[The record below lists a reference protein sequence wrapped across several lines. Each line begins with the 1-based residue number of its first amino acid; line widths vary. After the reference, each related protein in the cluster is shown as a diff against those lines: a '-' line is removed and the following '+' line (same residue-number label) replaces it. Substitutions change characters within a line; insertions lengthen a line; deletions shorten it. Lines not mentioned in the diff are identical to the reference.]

1 MTDSLA
7 AVAARFAAVPYHA
20 HLGMVVDALDA
31 HAVRLRIPFA
41 ETNANPGKALHGG
54 VYASAI
60 DAAAALLAS
69 GPGVDASREGRPV
82 EPHASREGRPVEPH
96 ASHEGRTLDL
106 TVSYL
111 AAAIGSDVVAEGRLL
126 RRGKDLAFV
135 EVAVRDVAGKELARG
150 LVTHRT
156 AAPGPDERTLDAV
169 PPSDLVPGEVPKL
182 ARAIQAAP
190 FMAARGMD
198 ITLMHGGRAL
208 VAMPFRDANAGAHG
222 ALHEGAIAALLD
234 TAGAMASWSV
244 TGVDLRYK
252 ASTPAI
258 HVSFHAPAP
267 PGEGAVAHART
278 LSRTGESFSNAVTV
292 YAAESGRAI
301 ATGSVTYRIVT

>member
-69 GPGVDASREGRPV
+69 GPGLDASREGRPV
-82 EPHASREGRPVEPH
+82 EPHASG
-96 ASHEGRTLDL
+96 EGRTLDL

-156 AAPGPDERTLDAV
+156 AGPGPDERTLDAV

-234 TAGAMASWSV
+234 TAGAITSWSV

-278 LSRTGESFSNAVTV
+278 LSRTGESFLNAVTV

>member
-1 MTDSLA
+1 MNDAVA
-7 AVAARFAAVPYHA
+7 AIAARFAAVPYHA
-20 HLGMVVDALDA
+20 HLGMVVDALEADSA
-31 HAVRLRIPFA
+31 RLVIPFA
-41 ETNANPGKALHGG
+41 EANANPGKALHGG

-60 DAAAALLAS
+60 DAAAALLAR
-69 GPGVDASREGRPV
+69 GL
-82 EPHASREGRPVEPH
+82 EPDRSLV
-96 ASHEGRTLDL
+96 GRTLDL

-111 AAAIGSDVVAEGRLL
+111 AAAIGSDVVAEARLL
-126 RRGKDLAFV
+126 RRGKELAFV
-135 EVAVRDVAGKELARG
+135 EVAVRDAAGKDLARG
-150 LVTHRT
+150 LVTQRLGVPS
-156 AAPGPDERTLDAV
+156 PGEPALDDV
-169 PPSDLVPGEVPKL
+169 PSSDLVPGEVPKL
-182 ARAIQAAP
+182 ARAIQSAP

-208 VAMPFRDANAGAHG
+208 VAMPFRDANADEHG
-222 ALHEGAIAALLD
+222 ALHEGAVAALLD

-258 HVSFHAPAP
+258 HLGFHAPAP
-267 PGEGAVAHART
+267 RGEGAVAHART
-278 LSRTGESFSNAVTV
+278 LSRAGESFLNAVTV